1 MKKTLIIISFL
12 ILIPYISAQG
22 QETDSLEILGEQS
35 TTLDF
40 KFGSISNIAV
50 NFEKVL
56 RIKGNTA
63 VIRSFGPAY
72 IRPLITMDG
81 TIFDEAQGPSILI
94 SWSRLSGSVPYHL
107 RDTHFEIS
115 GGIYF
120 GMTFID
126 YYNTKPKFAFFH
138 IYPKFSLG
146 ARGQSPT
153 SDVIT
158 RVYIGF
164 LSIGFS
170 VGSK

>member
-1 MKKTLIIISFL
+1 MKKALLITAFL

-40 KFGSISNIAV
+40 KVGSISNIAV

-56 RIKGNTA
+56 RIDGNTA

-72 IRPLITMDG
+72 IRPWVTMDG
-81 TIFDEAQGPSILI
+81 TIFDEAQGPSIQI

-126 YYNTKPKFAFFH
+126 YTKPKFAFFH

-146 ARGQSPT
+146 TRHQSPT

-164 LSIGFS
+164 LSVGFS

>member
-1 MKKTLIIISFL
+1 
-12 ILIPYISAQG
+12 
-22 QETDSLEILGEQS
+22 
-35 TTLDF
+35 
-40 KFGSISNIAV
+40 
-50 NFEKVL
+50 
-56 RIKGNTA
+56 
-63 VIRSFGPAY
+63 
-72 IRPLITMDG
+72 MDG

-126 YYNTKPKFAFFH
+126 YTKPKFAFFH

-146 ARGQSPT
+146 TRHQSPT

-164 LSIGFS
+164 LSVGFS